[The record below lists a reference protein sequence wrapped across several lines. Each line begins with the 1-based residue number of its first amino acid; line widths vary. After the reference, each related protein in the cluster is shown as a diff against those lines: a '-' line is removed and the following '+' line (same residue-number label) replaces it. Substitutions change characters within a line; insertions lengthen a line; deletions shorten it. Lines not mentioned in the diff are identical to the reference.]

1 MLLFETIVVA
11 FTQLRA
17 NKMRSFLTILGIL
30 IGIGSVMG
38 VTSIGEG
45 LRKRIVSEFERVG
58 GSSLIVVQ
66 PPRRL
71 IRVGN
76 RWVRRPWEEHL
87 LVEDIQRLSEE
98 CESVRS
104 VIPLNTGSAQL
115 KYQKA
120 STSGQ
125 FWGINAEFSE
135 AFGWSV
141 EQGRFIGY
149 SDLKKWRKTTVI
161 GIKVKEDLFGSKSAV
176 GKEIK
181 INGQRFEVI
190 GVMEEKRM
198 FDDDWGYRV
207 LLPYTTVSK
216 RLTGSDY
223 LDLMFVYTAGTR
235 HAETAAEEIRKV
247 LRRYKEHGDEFIVET
262 AEGQIQEVNNVINI
276 MKLVVG
282 GIAFISLLVGGI
294 GIMNIMLV
302 SVTERTREI
311 GIRKAV
317 GATRRNIL
325 IQFLIES
332 AFLCMFGGILGV
344 LFGLLLGFGLASL
357 ITQLANEPFPSVIS
371 IQSMIIAFVF
381 SALWGMIFGVFP
393 ATKAAKLH
401 PIEALRY
408 E

>member
-11 FTQLRA
+11 LTQLRA
-17 NKMRSFLTILGIL
+17 NKMRSFLTILGIM

-45 LRKRIVSEFERVG
+45 LRQRIVSEFERVG

-66 PPRRL
+66 PPRTM
-71 IRVGN
+71 IRVNN
-76 RWVRRPWEEHL
+76 RWVRRPWREYLE
-87 LVEDIQRLSEE
+87 VEDIRRLSEE

-104 VIPLNTGSAQL
+104 VIPLNIGSAQL
-115 KYQKA
+115 KYKKA

-125 FWGINAEFSE
+125 FWAINAEFSE
-135 AFGWSV
+135 AFGWAV
-141 EQGRFIGY
+141 EEGRFIGY
-149 SDLKKWRKTTVI
+149 SDLKRWRKSAVI
-161 GIKVKEDLFGSKSAV
+161 GAKIKEDLFGSKSAV

-181 INGQRFEVI
+181 INGQRFDVI

-223 LDLMFVYTAGTR
+223 LDLMFVYTEGTNQ
-235 HAETAAEEIRKV
+235 AEAAAEEIRTV
-247 LRRYKEHGDEFIVET
+247 LRRYKEHGDEFVVET

-317 GATRRNIL
+317 GATKRHIL
-325 IQFLIES
+325 TQFLIES
-332 AFLCMFGGILGV
+332 AFLCLFGGIMGV
-344 LFGLLLGFGLASL
+344 LFGLLLGFGISAL

-371 IQSMIIAFVF
+371 IQAVITACVF
-381 SALWGMIFGVFP
+381 SVLWGMIFGVAP
-393 ATKAAKLH
+393 ARKAAKLH